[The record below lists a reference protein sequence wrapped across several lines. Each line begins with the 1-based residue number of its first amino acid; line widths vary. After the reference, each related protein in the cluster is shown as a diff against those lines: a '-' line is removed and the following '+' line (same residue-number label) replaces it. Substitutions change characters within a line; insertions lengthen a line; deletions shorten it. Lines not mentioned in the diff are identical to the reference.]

1 MTPCSRLPQ
10 NQTGPFSSAFWSA
23 QGKGFLVIA
32 RSTALESMNI
42 AAIGGLSAISKM
54 GNNKESHIE

>member
-1 MTPCSRLPQ
+1 VPR
-10 NQTGPFSSAFWSA
+10 
-23 QGKGFLVIA
+23 GKGFLVIA

>member
-1 MTPCSRLPQ
+1 LLETPSKSNRPPYLLLFEVPR
-10 NQTGPFSSAFWSA
+10 
-23 QGKGFLVIA
+23 GKGFLVIA